1 MYLKMFRAAEQAVN
15 VLIAAQRE
23 CEELYLSDPPQ
34 DFKMLPLTPKNKK
47 GMDEKMFMKEMM
59 EQKAWMRSDPKS
71 ILSDPPSR

>member
-34 DFKMLPLTPKNKK
+34 DFKILSLTPKNKK
-47 GMDEKMFMKEMM
+47 GMDEE
-59 EQKAWMRSDPKS
+59 
-71 ILSDPPSR
+71 

>member
-1 MYLKMFRAAEQAVN
+1 MIEDHEEMYLKMFRAAEQAVN

-47 GMDEKMFMKEMM
+47 GMDEK
-59 EQKAWMRSDPKS
+59 
-71 ILSDPPSR
+71 